1 MFDSKLALTLLPWK
15 LKILVSR
22 KLLGHSTCGEA
33 LSFPLDGVLLG
44 DVTPL
49 FAGVPLVPLVPGL
62 TAAVLGFLVVD
73 LATLPLP
80 AGFCVVDFR
89 AVFVT
94 GPGFFGGMVVFN
106 YGFG

>member
-1 MFDSKLALTLLPWK
+1 M
-15 LKILVSR
+15 SR
-22 KLLGHSTCGEA
+22 KLLRHSTCCEA

-49 FAGVPLVPLVPGL
+49 LAGVPLVPLAPGL
-62 TAAVLGFLVVD
+62 TAAVLGFLAVD
-73 LATLPLP
+73 LAALPLP
-80 AGFCVVDFR
+80 VGFCVVDFG

-106 YGFG
+106 YSFGQYGV